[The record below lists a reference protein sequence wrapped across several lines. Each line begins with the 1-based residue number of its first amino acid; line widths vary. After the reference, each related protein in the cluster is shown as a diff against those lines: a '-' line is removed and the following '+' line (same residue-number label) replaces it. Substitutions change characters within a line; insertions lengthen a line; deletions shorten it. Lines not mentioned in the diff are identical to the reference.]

1 MKMIKEIVLMVH
13 FVAVLLAAMIVG
25 NALGMTSDPDQI
37 TLGTAIIGL
46 VLLAVGDLAITGPVY
61 LAARRSRH

>member
-1 MKMIKEIVLMVH
+1 MKKIKDIARMVH

-25 NALGMTSDPDQI
+25 NALGITSDPDQI

-46 VLLAVGDLAITGPVY
+46 FILAVGDLAITGPMY
-61 LAARRSRH
+61 LVARRSRH